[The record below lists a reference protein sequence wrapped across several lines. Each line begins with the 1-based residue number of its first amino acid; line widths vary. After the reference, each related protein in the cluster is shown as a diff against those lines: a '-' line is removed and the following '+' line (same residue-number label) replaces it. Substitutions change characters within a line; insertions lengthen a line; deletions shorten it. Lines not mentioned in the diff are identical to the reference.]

1 MKFEVD
7 VSGQDLFDENY
18 VICVA
23 EKDKTENSKIKGFK
37 FSREI
42 SQKLQENWSKGK
54 YKYLYAPNKR
64 GLLKVRIYSI
74 ILFYLFK
81 ELKIKEPL
89 SLTICRDFKGHE
101 NDIEM
106 NLNFFLKEKLKIKL
120 GKPLHQKLSNNSKA
134 HWYAFMMAKDSEN
147 LLKTYVNISLE
158 DIEKYLKL
166 KENL

>member
-1 MKFEVD
+1 MKFEID

-23 EKDKTENSKIKGFK
+23 EKDNKGNAIIKGFK
-37 FSREI
+37 FSKEL
-42 SQKLQENWSKGK
+42 SEKLQENWSKGK
-54 YKYLYAPNKR
+54 YKYPCVPNKR

-74 ILFYLFK
+74 VLFYIFK
-81 ELKIKEPL
+81 ELNIEGPV

-106 NLNFFLKEKLKIKL
+106 NLNFFLKEKLKINL
-120 GKPLHQKLSNNSKA
+120 GKPLHQKLPNNSKA
-134 HWYAFMMAKDSEN
+134 HWYAYLMTKDSEN
-147 LLKTYVNISLE
+147 LLKTYVEINLE
-158 DIEKYLKL
+158 DFEKYLKL